1 LRSLPISD
9 CQKRYSEEIVELL
22 SPYVLRLQ
30 IRSKKK
36 SDDKRG
42 GMQVPL
48 GASFFLNKREK

>member
-1 LRSLPISD
+1 LPISD

-48 GASFFLNKREK
+48 GASFFLNKSEK